1 VRLGSTRL
9 FPLALMI
16 ALALLSFWLE
26 RTARQA
32 PVAATPQRHDPDY
45 SVEQFTLTNFSSAGA
60 PVSTLSAAKMVHY
73 PDDDTTAL
81 VAPRLVQAKP
91 EQPRLILSADRG
103 LLSRDGDEAFLHDN
117 VVLLRE
123 ALAESAEARMQSS
136 FLHVVRSRAL
146 VRTDREVRITERG
159 RTLAG
164 LGMEYDNEARRLELQ
179 AQVRGVF
186 EAEVQQ

>member
-1 VRLGSTRL
+1 MRLAGTRL
-9 FPLALMI
+9 FPLVLML

-32 PVAATPQRHDPDY
+32 PAAATPQRHDPDY
-45 SVEQFTLTNFSSAGA
+45 SVEQFTITGYSRSGA
-60 PVSTLSAAKMVHY
+60 PESTLFAAKMVHY

-91 EQPRLILSADRG
+91 EQPRLVLSADRG
-103 LLSRDGDEAFLHDN
+103 LLSRDGEEVFLHDN

-123 ALAESAEARMQSS
+123 PLGESAEARMQSS
-136 FLHVVRSRAL
+136 FLHVMRQRAL

-159 RTLAG
+159 RTLVG
-164 LGMEYDNEARRLELQ
+164 LGMEYDNEARRLELH

-186 EAEVQQ
+186 EAEAPQ